1 MPILP
6 LNIPK
11 DINKYFYNRIKD
23 INRINNYLNGLNNN
37 ISEQILI
44 TGHRGIGKTFLLKKI
59 LSEQPDYFLTAYLDI
74 SQIYATN
81 KGKLTEEEV
90 LKQLLN
96 IMNQAVL
103 NRLDTFQRIN
113 KQINDVANNIFLK
126 DYDFKEAATILNISI
141 PQTEDNYQKLSRFVM
156 EFPQKIV
163 DSSDEINGF
172 IIVIDEFQLL
182 KSLENPKSFFW
193 LLRSFTQN
201 QDNVSYIF
209 TGSTSETSEIVKM
222 INGSSGAFG
231 GRVIQLNIDPF
242 TKEETRSYFKEKLPE
257 IEFTEDGFD
266 RFYKCTRGIPAYI
279 NSFCNVLSVGIKYDS
294 DLIKKEFM
302 GKLNQILIM
311 WIDIWGNLHSNE
323 KEIVLL
329 LVNYTSLTWTQLSNR
344 VSFSD
349 ATLIKYLDHLN
360 NKGILCYNNKKYE
373 LEDKMLKLW
382 LVHEKEINGKY
393 PY

>member
-113 KQINDVANNIFLK
+113 KQINDVANNIF
-126 DYDFKEAATILNISI
+126 
-141 PQTEDNYQKLSRFVM
+141 
-156 EFPQKIV
+156 
-163 DSSDEINGF
+163 
-172 IIVIDEFQLL
+172 
-182 KSLENPKSFFW
+182 
-193 LLRSFTQN
+193 
-201 QDNVSYIF
+201 
-209 TGSTSETSEIVKM
+209 
-222 INGSSGAFG
+222 
-231 GRVIQLNIDPF
+231 
-242 TKEETRSYFKEKLPE
+242 
-257 IEFTEDGFD
+257 
-266 RFYKCTRGIPAYI
+266 
-279 NSFCNVLSVGIKYDS
+279 
-294 DLIKKEFM
+294 
-302 GKLNQILIM
+302 
-311 WIDIWGNLHSNE
+311 
-323 KEIVLL
+323 
-329 LVNYTSLTWTQLSNR
+329 
-344 VSFSD
+344 
-349 ATLIKYLDHLN
+349 
-360 NKGILCYNNKKYE
+360 
-373 LEDKMLKLW
+373 
-382 LVHEKEINGKY
+382 
-393 PY
+393 